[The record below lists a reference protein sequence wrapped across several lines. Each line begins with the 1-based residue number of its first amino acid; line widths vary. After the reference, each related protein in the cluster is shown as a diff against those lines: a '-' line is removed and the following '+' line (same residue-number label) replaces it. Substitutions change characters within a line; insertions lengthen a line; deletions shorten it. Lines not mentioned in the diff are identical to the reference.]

1 MSKDQLRSFLA
12 TVQADSSLQAQLKAA
27 SSADT
32 VIEIAKKAGYTITVD
47 ELKNTHSELSDQ
59 ELERVSGGNIYP
71 EVGCVGAAAKSML
84 DAAYWKNFTHYC

>member
-27 SSADT
+27 SSADS

-47 ELKNTHSELSDQ
+47 ELKNTH
-59 ELERVSGGNIYP
+59 
-71 EVGCVGAAAKSML
+71 
-84 DAAYWKNFTHYC
+84 